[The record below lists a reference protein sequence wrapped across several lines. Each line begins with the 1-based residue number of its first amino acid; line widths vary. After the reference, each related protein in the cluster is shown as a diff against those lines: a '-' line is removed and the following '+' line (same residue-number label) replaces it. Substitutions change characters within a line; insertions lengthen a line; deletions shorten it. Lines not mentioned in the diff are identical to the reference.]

1 MKKATTQ
8 PARRSKFSS
17 FKQAQNFMGPP
28 PILASEDPRDYY
40 ALGQAVWKARKP
52 REFMGVIS
60 VIDITYYIWAG
71 NRMRRANV
79 HFIDAGRATEVKNL
93 ITFIT
98 GKNFDAAFWEKWSA
112 GDEESTKIVNSHL
125 KRAGKSE
132 STIASKAVVDKI
144 DLLEKLERQSAQFDS
159 RKLVTIREADLY
171 REREELRRERLSQQ
185 KKMID
190 RPTSRSNVSGE
201 QDHFDEP
208 RRDVSF
214 EVVE

>member
-1 MKKATTQ
+1 MKQTTTQ
-8 PARRSKFSS
+8 PARRSKFTS

-71 NRMRRANV
+71 NRMRRATV
-79 HFIDAGRATEVKNL
+79 HFIDAGRTTEVKNL

-171 REREELRRERLSQQ
+171 REREEQRRERLLQQ

-190 RPTSRSNVSGE
+190 KSSSRSTVSRE
-201 QDHFDEP
+201 KDHADEP
-208 RRDVSF
+208 RPDLLI

>member
-1 MKKATTQ
+1 
-8 PARRSKFSS
+8 
-17 FKQAQNFMGPP
+17 MGPP

-52 REFMGVIS
+52 REFIGVIS

-71 NRMRRANV
+71 NRMRRATAY
-79 HFIDAGRATEVKNL
+79 HIDAGRTHAVKIL
-93 ITFIT
+93 ITQIT

-112 GDEESTKIVNSHL
+112 GDEESTKIVNSLL
-125 KRAGKSE
+125 KRVGKSE
-132 STIASKAVVDKI
+132 STIASNSLVGKI

-171 REREELRRERLSQQ
+171 REREEQRRERLSQQ

-190 RPTSRSNVSGE
+190 KSSSRSTVSHEEDQVG
-201 QDHFDEP
+201 EP
-208 RRDVSF
+208 RRDVAF
-214 EVVE
+214 EVAE

>member
-1 MKKATTQ
+1 
-8 PARRSKFSS
+8 
-17 FKQAQNFMGPP
+17 MGSP

-52 REFMGVIS
+52 REFIGVIS

-112 GDEESTKIVNSHL
+112 GDEESTNIVNSHL
-125 KRAGKSE
+125 KRVGKSE
-132 STIASKAVVDKI
+132 STIASNSLVGKI
-144 DLLEKLERQSAQFDS
+144 DLIEKLERQSAQFDS

-171 REREELRRERLSQQ
+171 REREEQRRERLPQQ
-185 KKMID
+185 KKMIE
-190 RPTSRSNVSGE
+190 RPSSRSAVLGE
-201 QDHFDEP
+201 QDHVDETGS
-208 RRDVSF
+208 DVSF

>member
-1 MKKATTQ
+1 
-8 PARRSKFSS
+8 
-17 FKQAQNFMGPP
+17 MGPP

-71 NRMRRANV
+71 NRMRRATV
-79 HFIDAGRATEVKNL
+79 HFIDAGRTTEVKNL

-171 REREELRRERLSQQ
+171 REREEQRRERLLQQ

-190 RPTSRSNVSGE
+190 KSSSRSTVSRE
-201 QDHFDEP
+201 KDHADEP
-208 RRDVSF
+208 RPDLLI